1 MTSEDFSQR
10 RLAFYKSAVL
20 IISGIHI
27 KDLNILCGHQC
38 ENEKKKNKNAIITIF
53 LKMLLV
59 TILSIS

>member
-27 KDLNILCGHQC
+27 KDL
-38 ENEKKKNKNAIITIF
+38 K
-53 LKMLLV
+53 
-59 TILSIS
+59 